1 MYHKVHCGDIIIVHD
16 YIVPFGFA
24 ETCFGLQILLKSI
37 LCHCFSL
44 YLRKICAKVQKKSDI
59 HKDSTQKTLR
69 ELIFHPTPPKKV
81 TGKVTGKVTDK
92 TPNKLLRLI
101 VANPSI
107 TLERIKDVTVNVT
120 VNCIIE

>member
-1 MYHKVHCGDIIIVHD
+1 MKGWWSNYRVVPYSWVDEPEKVRD
-16 YIVPFGFA
+16 
-24 ETCFGLQILLKSI
+24 
-37 LCHCFSL
+37 
-44 YLRKICAKVQKKSDI
+44 KVRD
-59 HKDSTQKTLR
+59 
-69 ELIFHPTPPKKV
+69 
-81 TGKVTGKVTDK
+81 KVTDK